1 MVSTIQEM
9 TACVH
14 VCCNSIREEP
24 GSCTIYM
31 HVCDLHSYIYMYA
44 GNSTM
49 YMYVHMYST
58 LSNVNMFV
66 YMYIA

>member
-1 MVSTIQEM
+1 
-9 TACVH
+9 
-14 VCCNSIREEP
+14 
-24 GSCTIYM
+24 
-31 HVCDLHSYIYMYA
+31 MYA